1 MKSVF
6 FNEMETFDLPSDFI
20 DSAMKIG
27 GIDDKE
33 QLNSAWRRFQVNVD
47 TAADGVP
54 SGLGCDVWVADKRDL
69 ITQKLDLS
77 SDNSMSL
84 AHHRRVHYC
93 DPLGFHLEA
102 TCENSVFWTSKLAS
116 DVMPFWS
123 NIFFVCRSSFP
134 FSNEKPWEV
143 QLDWTIA
150 LQCWQVPAEY
160 GYLLVYT
167 TGEGTEVFTSYE
179 ISKPGWYHPDPYTEP
194 MYVFSRN
201 NDNELIKKYFK

>member
-33 QLNSAWRRFQVNVD
+33 QLNSAWRRLQVNVD

-102 TCENSVFWTSKLAS
+102 CEDSVFWSSKLAG
-116 DVMPFWS
+116 DVMPFRS
-123 NIFFVCRSSFP
+123 IIPYICRSSWSSP
-134 FSNEKPWEV
+134 NAKSWEV
-143 QLDWTIA
+143 QLNWTIA
-150 LQCWQVPAEY
+150 LQRWQVPAVY
-160 GYLLVYT
+160 GYLWVYT
-167 TGEGTEVFTSYE
+167 TGEGAEIFTRCE
-179 ISKPGWYHPDPYTEP
+179 INKSGWYLPHPNALPV
-194 MYVFSRN
+194 YVFSQN
-201 NDNELIKKYFK
+201 NKK

>member
-33 QLNSAWRRFQVNVD
+33 QLNSAWRRLQVNVD

-84 AHHRRVHYC
+84 AHHHRVHYC

-116 DVMPFWS
+116 DVLPFWS
-123 NIFFVCRSSFP
+123 NTPFVCRSPFP

-143 QLDWTIA
+143 LLNWTIA
-150 LQCWQVPAEY
+150 LQCWQVPADY

-179 ISKPGWYHPDPYTEP
+179 INKPGWYLPHSNALPV
-194 MYVFSRN
+194 YVFSQN
-201 NDNELIKKYFK
+201 NKK

>member
-1 MKSVF
+1 MTDTNHFS
-6 FNEMETFDLPSDFI
+6 NGMEFDNLPSDFI
-20 DSAMKIG
+20 DDLTKTG
-27 GIDDKE
+27 VCVDEKY
-33 QLNSAWRRFQVNVD
+33 LNSAWRRLQVDVD
-47 TAADGVP
+47 AALSRGP
-54 SGLGCDVWVADKRDL
+54 SGLGSDVWVINKRDL

-77 SDNSMSL
+77 SDNSMYL

-150 LQCWQVPAEY
+150 LQCWQVPADY

-167 TGEGTEVFTSYE
+167 TGEGAEIFTRCE
-179 ISKPGWYHPDPYTEP
+179 INKPGWYLPHPNALPV
-194 MYVFSRN
+194 YVFSQN
-201 NDNELIKKYFK
+201 NKK

>member
-27 GIDDKE
+27 GVDDKE
-33 QLNSAWRRFQVNVD
+33 QLNLAWKRLQVNVD

-54 SGLGCDVWVADKRDL
+54 SELGCDVWIADKRNL
-69 ITQKLDLS
+69 ITQKLDIS
-77 SDNSMSL
+77 SDNSISL

-93 DPLGFHLEA
+93 DPLDLRLEA

-123 NIFFVCRSSFP
+123 NISFVCRSSWSFP
-134 FSNEKPWEV
+134 NAKPWEV
-143 QLDWTIA
+143 QLYWTIA
-150 LQCWQVPAEY
+150 LQCWQVPADY
-160 GYLLVYT
+160 GYLWAYT
-167 TGEGTEVFTSYE
+167 TGEGAEIFTRCE
-179 ISKPGWYHPDPYTEP
+179 INKPGWYLPHPNALPV
-194 MYVFSRN
+194 YVFSQN
-201 NDNELIKKYFK
+201 NKK

>member
-6 FNEMETFDLPSDFI
+6 FNEMETFDLLSDFI

-33 QLNSAWRRFQVNVD
+33 QLNSAWRRLQVDVD

-54 SGLGCDVWVADKRDL
+54 SGLGCDVWIADKRDL

-77 SDNSMSL
+77 SDKSISL

-93 DPLGFHLEA
+93 DPLGFHLDDA
-102 TCENSVFWTSKLAS
+102 ACEDPVFWTSKLAS
-116 DVMPFWS
+116 DVMPFRS
-123 NIFFVCRSSFP
+123 IIPYVCRSPVSSP
-134 FSNEKPWEV
+134 NEKPWEV
-143 QLDWTIA
+143 QLYWTIV
-150 LQCWQVPAEY
+150 LQCWQVPADY

-167 TGEGTEVFTSYE
+167 TGEGTEIFTRCE
-179 ISKPGWYHPDPYTEP
+179 INKPGWYLPHPNALPV
-194 MYVFSRN
+194 YVFSQN
-201 NDNELIKKYFK
+201 NKK